1 MYLLRKVVLQ
11 IAGFTD
17 FRVEIRSHYILSC
30 LLTNRLLAAYFTS
43 QHLASNLHYFI
54 ALHLLFSRLF
64 HYSTIYS
71 NLKVILL
78 YQKVKKLPFQ

>member
-11 IAGFTD
+11 IAGFTY

-30 LLTNRLLAAYFTS
+30 LLANKLLAAYFAS
-43 QHLASNLHYFI
+43 QHVASNLHYFI

-64 HYSTIYS
+64 RYSTIYS
-71 NLKVILL
+71 NLKVIL
-78 YQKVKKLPFQ
+78 YTRK